1 MENATTEYDPR
12 YLAGILFFN
21 EADFFEA
28 HEVWEDV
35 WLNTPGPERKFFQ
48 GLIQAAVALYH
59 FGNGNLRGA
68 VKLFHSSREYLQQ
81 FAPSYLGLDL
91 GDFAAQMDRCFA
103 EVFAQEAEPDRALR
117 PAEELRPQIT
127 LDPPPD
133 HWPNPAD
140 YVTPEE

>member
-28 HEVWEDV
+28 HEVWEDI
-35 WLNTPGPERKFFQ
+35 WQNTPGPERKFFQ

-68 VKLFHSSREYLQQ
+68 LKLFHSSRGYLHT

-91 GDFAAQMDRCFA
+91 QDFAAQMDRCFA
-103 EVFAQEAEPDRALR
+103 EVLAHEGEPDRSLR
-117 PAEELRPQIT
+117 LADELRPQIR
-127 LDPPPD
+127 LNPPPE
-133 HWPNPAD
+133 HWPDPAE
-140 YVTPEE
+140 YVRPEE

>member
-28 HEVWEDV
+28 HEVWEDI
-35 WLNTPGPERKFFQ
+35 WQNTPGPERKFFQ

-68 VKLFHSSREYLQQ
+68 LKLFHSSRGYLQT
-81 FAPSYLGLDL
+81 FGPSYLGLDL
-91 GDFAAQMDRCFA
+91 QDFAAQMDRCFA
-103 EVFAQEAEPDRALR
+103 EVLAHENEPDRSLR
-117 PAEELRPQIT
+117 PADELRPQIS
-127 LDPPPD
+127 LNPPPD
-133 HWPNPAD
+133 HWPDPAE